1 MVIGTVKTDSLGAN
15 LFWGADGYR
24 PGIGDHESP
33 PVEHHECPL
42 LAISRHNLNAG
53 MKAVGAVN
61 LMSAFDPKRTL
72 KDESDRRAYF

>member
-33 PVEHHECPL
+33 PVEHHEFPL
-42 LAISRHNLNAG
+42 LTQSGHKDCNFADNLLKGSLEVVIVNENNISFG
-53 MKAVGAVN
+53 K
-61 LMSAFDPKRTL
+61 S
-72 KDESDRRAYF
+72 